1 MASMDTTTCQN
12 TRTLSADTTVDTTVG
27 TTVAASAN
35 TTTDTHRGHHRRHHC
50 GHHHALAGATD
61 GGGNGG
67 ADLARHGGRLDCV
80 GAPIDV
86 VVGMSMMMLMVVI
99 YLFVPLALIQGRHE
113 DNSRGAR
120 KKYKKTNVKSIS
132 LSFSGSPMGP
142 QEHLR

>member
-1 MASMDTTTCQN
+1 MDTTTCQN

-86 VVGMSMMMLMVVI
+86 VVGMSMMMIMVVI
-99 YLFVPLALIQGRHE
+99 YNSLSPWPL
-113 DNSRGAR
+113 SRGDMRIIRGAPAR
-120 KKYKKTNVKSIS
+120 NIKKQIS
-132 LSFSGSPMGP
+132 KVFLLVFLVRPWDPRNIYG
-142 QEHLR
+142 E

>member
-1 MASMDTTTCQN
+1 MDTTTCQN

-35 TTTDTHRGHHRRHHC
+35 TTTDTHRGHHRGHHC

-86 VVGMSMMMLMVVI
+86 VVGMSMMMIMVVI
-99 YLFVPLALIQGRHE
+99 YSSLSPWPL
-113 DNSRGAR
+113 SRGDMRIIRGAPAR
-120 KKYKKTNVKSIS
+120 NIKKTNFKSIS